1 MLAKTG
7 TPTVSSRVMSV
18 TRVIPS
24 ERASARA
31 CRRVTASDVAASA
44 GAQANDG
51 RSSRQPIFFVF
62 PVAAT

>member
-24 ERASARA
+24 ERASVRAR
-31 CRRVTASDVAASA
+31 RTVTASD
-44 GAQANDG
+44 
-51 RSSRQPIFFVF
+51 
-62 PVAAT
+62 